1 MTEFERVLV
10 HSFNDFFEETSTK
23 GIAHRLKQHR
33 FTPQFLDVLVDSLD
47 PDYYLGIECKSI
59 SVDKG
64 AKALYFTQHFTI
76 DKKGSHQITRI
87 SDFLQRSG
95 RTGFLA
101 VELKMGVG
109 RAREAYIIP
118 WTKLHEKFN
127 DEDTNKIT
135 IESIREFPQIEREGS
150 NYKIDPGNWKQGSRI
165 II

>member
-10 HSFNDFFEETSTK
+10 QSFNRYFEENDIK

-33 FTPQFLDVLVDSLD
+33 FTPQFLDVLVDSLH

-64 AKALYFTQHFTI
+64 AKALYFTQHFTT
-76 DKKGSHQITRI
+76 DKHGAHQIDRI
-87 SDFLQRSG
+87 SDFLRRSG

-109 RAREAYIIP
+109 HAREAYIMP
-118 WTKLHEKFN
+118 WEVLSERFHQDDRTKFTIGEIQEFN
-127 DEDTNKIT
+127 
-135 IESIREFPQIEREGS
+135 RVERSGS
-150 NYKIDPGNWKQGSRI
+150 SYVIDPLGWKTGKF
-165 II
+165 